1 MTVALDPVR
10 ATWLGARPDRL
21 QVVSAFVVGVVGII
35 VAGLQPVLLGSLQA
49 SGRISAVQMGHA
61 ATLELLAL
69 GIGAGAAGGLL
80 ERLPLR
86 AVSLVAG
93 LAYVVANLLTLGAH
107 GEGVTLVR
115 GLAGLPG
122 GVMIWVITG
131 VIVRSPAPAR
141 WAGAYLAI
149 QTLSQ
154 LLIAAALGVFASGRA
169 DGAPL
174 VMAAL
179 GLLAMVAALA
189 LPNRLAPLP
198 REETASGLPPARGWT
213 VLAAAALLE
222 ACIVGAW
229 VYLEPLG
236 AQAHLS
242 PSVVALATPLCLGA
256 QVIGASTATALAG
269 RVPWFGA
276 LMVSG
281 LALTAATFGLSM
293 LPSAIGFL
301 ALETAFGFAWLFI
314 LPFLTPLAIEVDP
327 TRRTALLGPAANLIG
342 AALGP
347 LAASLLVGDS
357 NAPAA
362 LHLCTGF
369 ALAGVALIFGLHLL
383 RRRALSPA

>member
-1 MTVALDPVR
+1 LDPVR
-10 ATWLGARPDRL
+10 ANWLGGQPGRL
-21 QVVSAFVVGVVGII
+21 QVVSAFVVGIVGII
-35 VAGLQPVLLGSLQA
+35 VAGLQPILLGSLQA
-49 SGRISAVQMGHA
+49 SGRISAVQLGHA
-61 ATLELLAL
+61 ATVELLAL

-86 AVSLVAG
+86 AVSLAAG
-93 LAYVVANLLTLGAH
+93 LAYIAANLLTLGVH
-107 GEGVTLVR
+107 GEGVTLAR

-122 GVMIWVITG
+122 GVMIWVVTG

-141 WAGAYLAI
+141 WAGAYLVI
-149 QTLSQ
+149 QTLAQ
-154 LLIAAALGVFASGRA
+154 LLITAALGVFASGRLE
-169 DGAPL
+169 GAPL

-179 GLLAMVAALA
+179 GLLAMLAALA
-189 LPNRLAPLP
+189 LPSRLEPLP
-198 REETASGLPPARGWT
+198 REETASGLPPGRGWT

-242 PSVVALATPLCLGA
+242 TSIVALATPLCLGA
-256 QVIGASTATALAG
+256 QVVGASCATAIAG

-276 LMVSG
+276 LIVAG
-281 LALTAATFGLSM
+281 LGVAAATFGLSM
-293 LPSAIGFL
+293 LPGAVGFL
-301 ALETAFGFAWLFI
+301 VLESAFGFAWLFL

-357 NAPAA
+357 NARAA
-362 LHLCTGF
+362 LHLCTVF

-383 RRRALSPA
+383 RRRALSPG